1 MPKTKV
7 QETTTMLKEESTK
20 CCKYEWLERYEE
32 NQKRFTSKQPKL
44 RYLSTDKWSKGKDK
58 EVLIGFN
65 NTEVTNEGNLS
76 EMVEV
81 EPILE

>member
-1 MPKTKV
+1 MNDQKGMRKTRKGLH
-7 QETTTMLKEESTK
+7 QSS
-20 CCKYEWLERYEE
+20 
-32 NQKRFTSKQPKL
+32 FIL
-44 RYLSTDKWSKGKDK
+44 RYLSTDKQSKGKDK